1 MRLHPIAPD
10 DLTPEQRP
18 VYDDMKAGITK
29 GFSGFKAIREDG
41 ALIGPWTPWL
51 HAGRTGKAI
60 WELTKA
66 LSADATLPDP
76 ARQVAILVTGA
87 KFRAGYEIYAHVLV
101 AEKDGLSE
109 AKIATIVAGQRP
121 LDLTREEAVAYDIA
135 AALTAGGVLPEPT
148 YQIARATFGPEGA
161 SELIYLVGL
170 YCLVSMTLN
179 GFDVPIPEDPNY
191 ER

>member
-1 MRLHPIAPD
+1 MRLQPIPPA
-10 DLTPEQRP
+10 DLSPEQRP

-29 GFSGFKAIREDG
+29 GFSGFKAVREDG
-41 ALIGPWTPWL
+41 ALIGPWAPWL
-51 HAGRTGKAI
+51 HAGATGKAI

-66 LSADATLPDP
+66 LSSEATLPDP

-121 LDLTREEAVAYDIA
+121 VDLTREEAVAYDVA

-148 YQIARATFGPEGA
+148 FQAARATFGPAGA
-161 SELIYLVGL
+161 SELVYLVGL
-170 YCLVSMTLN
+170 YCLVSCTLN
-179 GFDVPIPEDPNY
+179 GFDVPIPPDPNY